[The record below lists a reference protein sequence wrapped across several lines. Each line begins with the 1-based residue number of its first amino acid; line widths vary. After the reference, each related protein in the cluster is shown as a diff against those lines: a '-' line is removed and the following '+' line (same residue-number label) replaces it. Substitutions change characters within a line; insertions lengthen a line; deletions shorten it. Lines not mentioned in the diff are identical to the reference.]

1 MKKKRVLFSKKIVEE
16 YPYLVDFLDTKDVIG
31 GIFKEDSFIEN
42 AEKKYS
48 KRKLAFRKTL
58 REGKGMPKENLQKA
72 QNFASLELTQ
82 YVQFRDNILNEF
94 SKLLTPTT
102 LEKEIHNLFIPQHCT
117 ADKTLPLPLKNN
129 NLWILDDNLM
139 SYSYLQSEK
148 RIKAFISEVKLL
160 LPASEKDNKE
170 LRSRP
175 DIALYFDSDNG
186 NRAVLIEF
194 KSPTAD
200 YKNSGV
206 SQLMYYAQT
215 LQKAGV
221 TEMYL
226 YLILDNRIRETYA
239 AHSKANLRQ
248 ALYDSYIRAIRWASD
263 RIDNAGIIGFVTNGS
278 FINGYSMNGLRKSLA
293 KEFTSIYVLNLR
305 GDIRKNMLSNGAT
318 QEGENVFGNGSMTG
332 IAVTLFVK
340 NSNASGECKIYYHD
354 IGNNLSTEKT

>member
-1 MKKKRVLFSKKIVEE
+1 MIFLLESPVLDKYVNDERNEFEINKTNPDLETQLTWNNINQKLEDTLNEIINSKFPGIKEKKSTLLKRIAEE

-31 GIFKEDSFIEN
+31 GVFKEDPFIEG
-42 AEKKYS
+42 AEKKYL

-58 REGKGMPKENLQKA
+58 REGKGIPKENLQKA

-82 YVQFRDNILNEF
+82 YIQFRDNILNEF

-117 ADKTLPLPLKNN
+117 ADKALPLPLKKN

-148 RIKAFISEVKLL
+148 KIKEFISKVKLL

-215 LQKAGV
+215 LQRAGV

-226 YLILDNRIRETYA
+226 YLIAEVDDPYEKVLLITNNFTKVFSPEGKYYRCYWSEFNACVQVMSLCTILNNAKLRNNTFMDII
-239 AHSKANLRQ
+239 NL
-248 ALYDSYIRAIRWASD
+248 LHH
-263 RIDNAGIIGFVTNGS
+263 
-278 FINGYSMNGLRKSLA
+278 KS
-293 KEFTSIYVLNLR
+293 EQS
-305 GDIRKNMLSNGAT
+305 S
-318 QEGENVFGNGSMTG
+318 
-332 IAVTLFVK
+332 
-340 NSNASGECKIYYHD
+340 
-354 IGNNLSTEKT
+354 